1 MNFKILL
8 LTTTFI
14 FLAGCKPLTSK
25 SNSKASAPLTQSLI
39 APKINENQKLILIS
53 NGNKTIGTLITNDN
67 WETATFTDSNK
78 KTYNLTRAVSADGI
92 KLNNGPIV
100 VHFKGNEGILEKNS
114 IVTHFLTK

>member
-25 SNSKASAPLTQSLI
+25 SNSKVLTPINQSLI
-39 APKINENQKLILIS
+39 TPKTDENQKLILIS
-53 NGNKTIGTLITNDN
+53 NSNKTIGTLIPNDK

-78 KTYNLTRAVSADGI
+78 KKYNLTRAISAYWI

-100 VHFKGNEGILEKNS
+100 IHFKSNDGILEKNS
-114 IVTHFLTK
+114 IVTHFLIK